1 MKELRNF
8 PDNQILQQLVK
19 TNMELI
25 QKINA
30 MSRELVHFKEISS
43 LITEIHKLHFPKD
56 ELEKN
61 NNLRDKFLAEIIL
74 GIPRK
79 RKNN

>member
-1 MKELRNF
+1 MKEPGNF
-8 PDNQILQQLVK
+8 PDNQILQQLLK

-25 QKINA
+25 EKINA
-30 MSRELVHFKEISS
+30 MSRDLIHLKEISR

-56 ELEKN
+56 ELEKH
-61 NNLRDKFLAEIIL
+61 NNLRDKFLAEIIM

-79 RKNN
+79 RKK